1 MCQPQ
6 FSRASTV
13 AFRAKTHVGEALI
26 KTLSNKFL
34 FKQIDKE
41 LDLFEMEKI
50 IEIDDIKKVFGF
62 QMFDYLLLLYM
73 SVK

>member
-1 MCQPQ
+1 
-6 FSRASTV
+6 
-13 AFRAKTHVGEALI
+13 
-26 KTLSNKFL
+26 
-34 FKQIDKE
+34 
-41 LDLFEMEKI
+41 MEKI